1 MTYITTEYRLMSS
14 QYKAKDKLSN
24 VISND
29 YRLLQVMSRFGI
41 SLGFGEKSIEEVCK
55 LCGVDTLTF
64 LKVINYIK
72 NGAEKT
78 KQDVDDVSV
87 ASLLNYLKKT
97 HKYYLD
103 YLLPSIR
110 FNLLNAI
117 DCSVQNEV
125 AFLVLKFFDEYV
137 EEIRRH
143 MEYEDN
149 AVFGYVEKLLN
160 GEVLDIEGGHLLS
173 SNHESIEDKLNE
185 LKNLFLKYYPQQ
197 ENNEKLNS
205 VIISIYQAEEDL
217 YLHCQVED
225 NIFSP
230 AVRQLEK
237 ENKKKGGNAVNA
249 EQEEANS
256 SADEQLSD
264 REKEVVA
271 CVARGLSNKD
281 IADKLFLSVNTVT
294 THRRNIARKLHI
306 HSAAGLAIYAIVNK
320 LVALEDVKM

>member
-110 FNLLNAI
+110 FNLLDAI

>member
-1 MTYITTEYRLMSS
+1 MAYITEYRLMSS

-72 NGAEKT
+72 NGAERSR
-78 KQDVDDVSV
+78 QDVDDISV
-87 ASLLNYLKKT
+87 GSLLNYLKKT

-237 ENKKKGGNAVNA
+237 MNKQKGGNSANA
-249 EQEEANS
+249 EQEDSSS
-256 SADEQLSD
+256 SADEQLSE

-294 THRRNIARKLHI
+294 THRRNIARKLRI

>member
-55 LCGVDTLTF
+55 LCGVDTRTF

-125 AFLVLKFFDEYV
+125 AFLVLKFFDDYV

-230 AVRQLEK
+230 AVRLLEK
-237 ENKKKGGNAVNA
+237 INKQKGGKTVNA
-249 EQEEANS
+249 DQEDAGSN
-256 SADEQLSD
+256 ADEQLSD

>member
-1 MTYITTEYRLMSS
+1 MAVKIEYRLMSS
-14 QYKAKDKLSN
+14 QYKVTDKLSN
-24 VISND
+24 VIAND

-41 SLGFGEKSIEEVCK
+41 SLGFGEKNIGEVCQ
-55 LCGVDTLTF
+55 LCGVDQQTF
-64 LKVINYIK
+64 IKVINYVK
-72 NGAEKT
+72 NGAEDRR
-78 KQDVDDVSV
+78 QEVDDVSV
-87 ASLLNYLKKT
+87 ASLLSYLKKT
-97 HKYYLD
+97 HRYYLD

-143 MEYEDN
+143 MDYEDN
-149 AVFGYVEKLLN
+149 AVFGYVERLLN
-160 GEVLDIEGGHLLS
+160 GEVIDIEGGHLLS

-217 YLHCQVED
+217 YIHCQVED
-225 NIFSP
+225 YIFSP
-230 AVRQLEK
+230 AVRLLERQ
-237 ENKKKGGNAVNA
+237 NKLNSKKSVAADVDESKDNG
-249 EQEEANS
+249 
-256 SADEQLSD
+256 DEQLSE

-281 IADKLFLSVNTVT
+281 IAEKLFLSINTVT

-306 HSAAGLAIYAIVNK
+306 HSSAGITIYAIVNK
-320 LVALEDVKM
+320 LVTLDEVNM

>member
-110 FNLLNAI
+110 FNLLDAI

-271 CVARGLSNKD
+271 CVARGLLNKD

>member
-306 HSAAGLAIYAIVNK
+306 HSAAGLALYAIVNK

>member
-249 EQEEANS
+249 EQEEASN